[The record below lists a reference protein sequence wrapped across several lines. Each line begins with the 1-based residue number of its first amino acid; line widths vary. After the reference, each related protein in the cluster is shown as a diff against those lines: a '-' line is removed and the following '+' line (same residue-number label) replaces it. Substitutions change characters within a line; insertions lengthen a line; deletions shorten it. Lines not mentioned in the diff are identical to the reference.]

1 MRSRILL
8 LIIGLVGIAFLL
20 IYVRIWVPSF
30 LYRPSTDEVIV
41 QFVSAVLDN
50 DREQAFSL
58 SDGSEKCWAL
68 IRTAFDK
75 VSPLVRGFEGEII
88 WAYFPRQSSV
98 TVDIMFMP
106 DTPPDIQP
114 NSILVT
120 FYVIESQRD
129 IRRYACGS
137 YDNEITTY
145 EERVKISGKERANAS
160 FNFIQSRASRK
171 YVRAT
176 PQD

>member
-1 MRSRILL
+1 MRGRILL
-8 LIIGLVGIAFLL
+8 SIIGFVGIAFLL
-20 IYVRIWVPSF
+20 VYLRIWVPSF

-41 QFVSAVLDN
+41 HFIDAVLDN
-50 DREQAFSL
+50 DREQAIRL
-58 SDGSEKCWAL
+58 SDGSEECWSL

-75 VSPLVRGFEGEII
+75 VSPLVGDFDGEII
-88 WAYFPRQSSV
+88 WAKFPRQSSV
-98 TVDIMFMP
+98 TVNIMFIP
-106 DTPPDIQP
+106 DAPPDVHP

-120 FYVIESQRD
+120 FYVIENRSD

-137 YDNEITTY
+137 YDDEITTY
-145 EERVKISGKERANAS
+145 EEEAEIAGEEGANVH
-160 FNFIQSRASRK
+160 FNFTQNRASKR